1 MPLSLNFRILANL
14 LKGCC
19 IPPFYGLLERKVTF
33 EVAIGPIL
41 KYSIRPKEFK
51 NAIKKIHLFVRHL
64 GLCLHR
70 LRVNFSHVPLKKK
83 KNSIVL

>member
-41 KYSIRPKEFK
+41 KYSIRPKEFIK
-51 NAIKKIHLFVRHL
+51 CNKRIFIYLSAIFDL
-64 GLCLHR
+64 
-70 LRVNFSHVPLKKK
+70 
-83 KNSIVL
+83 

>member
-51 NAIKKIHLFVRHL
+51 NAIKK
-64 GLCLHR
+64 
-70 LRVNFSHVPLKKK
+70 FSFICPPSWIYDVIIWG
-83 KNSIVL
+83 SIYPMSS

>member
-1 MPLSLNFRILANL
+1 MPLSLNFHILANL
-14 LKGCC
+14 LKDCC

-51 NAIKKIHLFVRHL
+51 NAIIFFSFICPPSWIYDVIVWGINL
-64 GLCLHR
+64 
-70 LRVNFSHVPLKKK
+70 SHVPITLK
-83 KNSIVL
+83 

>member
-51 NAIKKIHLFVRHL
+51 NVI
-64 GLCLHR
+64 
-70 LRVNFSHVPLKKK
+70 NFFFIYLSVILDYDV
-83 KNSIVL
+83 IAWG